1 MVHSERNR
9 ILLLGFVSA
18 IQDYHHALD
27 LDEDFRRAKEG
38 IQKAQKL
45 QKQSERRDY
54 YKILG
59 VSPSA
64 SKKEIIKAYR

>member
-1 MVHSERNR
+1 M
-9 ILLLGFVSA
+9 FAA
-18 IQDYHHALD
+18 ISDYHKALEI
-27 LDEDFRRAKEG
+27 DEEYQRAKEG
-38 IQKAQKL
+38 IQRAQRL

-59 VSPSA
+59 VTRSA